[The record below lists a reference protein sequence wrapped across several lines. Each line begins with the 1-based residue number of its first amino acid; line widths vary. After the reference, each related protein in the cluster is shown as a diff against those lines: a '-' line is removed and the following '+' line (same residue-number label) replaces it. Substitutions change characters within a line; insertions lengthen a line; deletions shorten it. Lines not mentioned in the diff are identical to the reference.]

1 MFLHVIE
8 GKISNAKMV
17 QRECPTVMVIFIPV
31 DKSILKAIVYLQH
44 AHNHPMQPKIKPSS
58 EDKVKITKAINA
70 VGLRG
75 LSVQKLLN
83 GV

>member
-1 MFLHVIE
+1 MI
-8 GKISNAKMV
+8 

-31 DKSILKAIVYLQH
+31 DKTISKAIVYLRH
-44 AHNHPMQPKIKPSS
+44 AHNHPMHPKLKPSID
-58 EDKVKITKAINA
+58 DKVKLTKAIDA

-75 LSVQKLLN
+75 LTVQKLMN